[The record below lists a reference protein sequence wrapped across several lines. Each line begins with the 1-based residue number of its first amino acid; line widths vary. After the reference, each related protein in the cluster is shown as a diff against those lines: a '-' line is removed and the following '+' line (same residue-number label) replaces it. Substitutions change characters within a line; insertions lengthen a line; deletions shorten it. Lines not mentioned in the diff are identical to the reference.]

1 MHRVP
6 LNSTDGDAVG
16 EPTTIIHRN
25 MSHLIAAFDVSM
37 NGNFIIWTD
46 GNSLYKSDMDGE
58 KMEVAFNYG
67 NTFWHLFV
75 LSFLQIYFLVAIF

>member
-1 MHRVP
+1 
-6 LNSTDGDAVG
+6 
-16 EPTTIIHRN
+16 
-25 MSHLIAAFDVSM
+25 MSHLIAAFDVST
-37 NGNFIIWTD
+37 NGNLIIWTD

-75 LSFLQIYFLVAIF
+75 LSFLQIYFTSSYILNSKTNVGPGP

>member
-1 MHRVP
+1 
-6 LNSTDGDAVG
+6 
-16 EPTTIIHRN
+16 